1 MGSQGATVEVGGRRE
16 VGLCVL
22 GYIFLAEKE
31 SKGPSMAITN
41 HHDRKCRHF
50 AGIFNPI
57 TTACKKMALVV
68 GEIANLSIFN
78 LADVNTIKFMETVD
92 WGKEQAY

>member
-22 GYIFLAEKE
+22 GYIFLAEKK

-41 HHDRKCRHF
+41 HHDRKCRDF

-57 TTACKKMALVV
+57 TTALVV
-68 GEIANLSIFN
+68 GKIANLPIFS
-78 LADVNTIKFMETVD
+78 LADINEVKVSETVD
-92 WGKEQAY
+92 